1 MEYYNNILCLTYS
14 DLEQVMPYKTAE
26 SIVRHRRCTV
36 VRPGYG
42 RDTYA
47 LIQWTSLPDKYR
59 SKFIREV
66 GEPADLIRQAER
78 NKNIETMHNA
88 EAVEYYTNYRYD
100 HKGRMEPLPEAKRKE
115 YIINYTALS
124 LLLAEHEKR
133 VRLTK
138 ASNNTRHDLWHILQ
152 RSSEKLRENYP
163 HTLPKSEA
171 RLRVKVQQF
180 KVAKTESPEMGF
192 KFVISEKMGN
202 QNALKITPEGE
213 RLLIALKRQ
222 RVPVLTGEQI
232 WLQYNAAAEMKGWAA
247 IKNASTIAKWYERP
261 EIRPLWFDAVYG
273 EQKAHQK
280 FDRKH
285 STELPEY
292 SCTLWYGDGTKL
304 NLYYRDDEGKVA
316 TINVYEVIDAASE
329 ALIGYHI
336 SETEDYEAQYR
347 AFRMAI
353 ETAGVRP
360 IEIVYDNQGGHKK
373 LASQEFFHKLAMRH
387 RPTAPYNGASKTI
400 EHAFY
405 RLQSEVMAQHFNF
418 TGQNITAK
426 ADKSRP
432 NIEFIEANKNNLPTL
447 EELKAQYAA
456 CRKEWNERAHPKTG
470 QARMEMFK
478 QSINPECQRVT
489 ERDII
494 DMFWLTAQRPA
505 TYTANGLRISMK
517 GVEHLYEV
525 YAVAGI
531 PDFEWTS
538 QNIDRKFYV
547 QYDPMDINSI
557 RLMSAE
563 KDPGDRRFVRVASQ
577 KMVVHRASSEQSSEE
592 KAFIRATRA
601 AIQAERARRV
611 TEGRLI
617 EIEHGVAPEQHGLN
631 SPEPKN
637 LPKELREQMERK
649 LAVARRRKAKEEGLG
664 TYTKTVSLADWR
676 DIEETTFN
684 KDKVRA
690 KY

>member
-1 MEYYNNILCLTYS
+1 MTYG
-14 DLEQVMPYKTAE
+14 DLERVMPYKT
-26 SIVRHRRCTV
+26 IIDTVYRKRCTV

-59 SKFIREV
+59 QKFVREV
-66 GEPADLIRQAER
+66 GEPEALIRKAER
-78 NKNIETMHNA
+78 DRKVETMHDVD
-88 EAVEYYTNYRYD
+88 AVEYYGSYLYD
-100 HKGRMEPLPEAKRKE
+100 HKGKLEPLPEAKRKE
-115 YIINYTALS
+115 YVMNYTTLC
-124 LLLAEHEKR
+124 LLLEEHNKR

-152 RSSEKLRENYP
+152 RSSEKLRESYP

-171 RLRVKVQQF
+171 RLRVKVQLF
-180 KVAKTESPEMGF
+180 KIAKTESPEMGF
-192 KFVISEKMGN
+192 KFVISDKMGN

-232 WLQYNAAAEMKGWAA
+232 WLQYNAAAEMKGWVS
-247 IKNASTIAKWYERP
+247 IKSVRTIEMWYEKP
-261 EIRPLWFDAVYG
+261 EIRPKWLDAVYG
-273 EQKAHQK
+273 EQKAHQLL
-280 FDRKH
+280 DPKH
-285 STELPEY
+285 STELPEL

-336 SETEDYEAQYR
+336 SESEDYEAQYR

-360 IEIVYDNQGGHKK
+360 VEIVYDNQGGHKK
-373 LASQEFFHKLAMRH
+373 LASQEFFHKIAMRH
-387 RPTAPYNGASKTI
+387 RPTTPYNGSSKTI

-432 NIEFIEANKNNLPTL
+432 NLEFIEANKANLPTL

-456 CRKEWNERAHPKTG
+456 CRKEWNEQAHPKTG

-478 QSINPECQRVT
+478 NNINPQCQRVT

-494 DMFWLTAQRPA
+494 DMFWLTTQRPA
-505 TYTANGLRISMK
+505 TYTVNGIRITLK
-517 GVEHLYEV
+517 GIEYLYEV

-531 PDFEWTS
+531 PDLEWTS
-538 QNIDRKFYV
+538 QNIDRRFYV
-547 QYDPMDINSI
+547 QYDPMDITSI
-557 RLMSAE
+557 RLMTGD
-563 KDPGDRRFVRVASQ
+563 KDPGDRRFVRVAAK

-592 KAFIRATRA
+592 KAYIRAHRD
-601 AIQAERARRV
+601 AIQAERARRL

-664 TYTKTVSLADWR
+664 TYTKTISLADWR
-676 DIEETTFN
+676 DIEETTFD